1 MAKATKTIKQA
12 LSYRAVHAAC
22 FAATQTLFNQV
33 AAFYVE
39 VIQAHPDVLNL
50 SNKEALSALEH
61 LTHVTKEHP
70 HSLMP
75 LSALA
80 QNVPAMFRRAAINAA
95 LGSARS
101 FSTHLARWRK
111 HKEQAEAKGKKCTL
125 RPPVPPRRWNKSTIL
140 YAGMWKEHTG
150 TTVLLKLWTGQ
161 SWSWIKVRICGRQPA
176 DGWETKSPQLV
187 LHHNHWWL
195 HFPIERVMR
204 HPKKVETQVTCV
216 PDVKICAVDLNITE
230 HLAVCTIQTVKGTVI
245 ATRFIGGG
253 KQLHGLRKRLS
264 GRIAR
269 NRRKTG
275 IIAEGEQDNAALWA
289 KIRAIDEDTAH
300 QVSHR
305 IIQFAQ
311 AHGASILVFEH
322 LAHFKP
328 QKGKYSKRGNEK
340 RSYWLKGRIF
350 KYARYQA
357 WNAQI
362 VTCRV
367 NPKNSSR
374 ECARCQRPVARYN
387 AGQPAEEYTPG
398 ASLVWC
404 SGCQMRGNAD
414 RNASMVI
421 GQRLLVR
428 YQTLSQEKP
437 HTPLH
442 TERSAKAGGVSGSQ
456 VAKRRR
462 RPSTNQARHG
472 AGNAQGTAQDT
483 PAGMA
488 AEVSGIPHP
497 LRLFNE

>member
-1 MAKATKTIKQA
+1 MAKATKTMKQR
-12 LSYRAVHAAC
+12 LRYRSVHAAW
-22 FAATQTLFNQV
+22 FAATHTLFNQV
-33 AAFYVE
+33 AAFYFE

-50 SNKEALSALEH
+50 SNKNALSALEH
-61 LTHVTKEHP
+61 LTHATKEHAHP
-70 HSLMP
+70 IMP
-75 LSALA
+75 LSAIA

-101 FSTHLARWRK
+101 FYTHLARWRK
-111 HKEQAEAKGKKCTL
+111 HKEQAEAKGKKYLL
-125 RPPVPPRRWNKSTIL
+125 RPPVPPRTWNKSAIL
-140 YAGMWKEHTG
+140 YAGMWKEYTG

-161 SWSWIKVRICGRQPA
+161 SWSWIKVRLSGRRLPE
-176 DGWETKSPQLV
+176 GWETKSPQLV
-187 LHHNHWWL
+187 LHGKHWWV
-195 HFPIERVMR
+195 HFPLERVMER
-204 HPKKVETQVTCV
+204 PKTVATQVMGV

-253 KQLHGLRKRLS
+253 KQLHGLRKRLL

-269 NRRKTG
+269 NRGKTG
-275 IIAEGEQDNAALWA
+275 ITASGEQDNGTLWA
-289 KIRAIDEDTAH
+289 KIRAIDEDRAH

-311 AHGASILVFEH
+311 AHGASILVFEY

-328 QKGKYSKRGNEK
+328 QKGKYSKRGNGK

-367 NPKNSSR
+367 NPKNTSR
-374 ECARCQRPVARYN
+374 ECARCHRPVARYN
-387 AGQPAEEYTPG
+387 AEQPAEGYTPG
-398 ASLVWC
+398 APLVWC
-404 SGCQMRGNAD
+404 SDCQMRGNAD
-414 RNASMVI
+414 RNASIVI

-428 YQTLSQEKP
+428 YQTISQEKP
-437 HTPLH
+437 HTPLYA
-442 TERSAKAGGVSGSQ
+442 ERSAKAGGVPGSQ
-456 VAKRRR
+456 AAKRRR
-462 RPSTNQARHG
+462 RPSTAQARHG

-483 PAGMA
+483 SAGMA
-488 AEVSGIPHP
+488 ADASGIPHP